1 MKVWEGFTKKD
12 SIKNE
17 CDKCDMELGD
27 AIDVAK
33 FISDLM
39 ARYGKDAVLE
49 WMNTSAYNIVRDAWY
64 ERDSAQI
71 ELALVKAELEA
82 LKAVQKPKLTKERLE
97 EMLKETLDAEAVEIV
112 MAEPYGKY
120 KITERYLIPG
130 TKSKS
135 IDNALVVI
143 IND

>member
-1 MKVWEGFTKKD
+1 MKVWEDFIKKG
-12 SIKNE
+12 SIKDE
-17 CDKCDMELGD
+17 CGKCDTELSD
-27 AIDVAK
+27 AIDIVK
-33 FISDLM
+33 FTCDLV

-82 LKAVQKPKLTKERLE
+82 LKAAQKPKLTKERLE
-97 EMLKETLDAEAVEIV
+97 EILKETLDAEDVEIV

-120 KITERYLIPG
+120 KITERYLMPG

-135 IDNALVVI
+135 IDNAFVVI
-143 IND
+143 IKD